1 MGDNIVGGPRQ
12 QRMLIS
18 RRGGPEELT
27 LMDEPMPSPVRISF
41 AYASLRQGSLV
52 PMCEGLYTGIPS
64 YPFAPGHDVVGE
76 IDAFGPGAGA
86 GLLAGQRVEALTLQ
100 LRAATFALLLCLR
113 TIAYPYP
120 TWCYTNGHE
129 ELPLV
134 PLSIFCQP
142 IEEAKI

>member
-86 GLLAGQRVEALTLQ
+86 GLLAGQRVEALTVAGGYV
-100 LRAATFALLLCLR
+100 RSIVVSEDDC
-113 TIAYPYP
+113 
-120 TWCYTNGHE
+120 
-129 ELPLV
+129 V
-134 PLSIFCQP
+134 PVSDMVLYQRS
-142 IEEAKI
+142 